1 MKTNICPICVAVSL
15 LWLGLSAGVAWG
27 YLAPSVYLIP
37 IALLIG
43 GTVVGIAYLGEKK
56 CRWAAQHQL
65 LWKTLVIAG
74 GMPLA
79 YLLIINLNKFIVVVE
94 LVTLIKIAYFFFIK
108 QSETTSGSKDLPIGQ
123 AGISKIE
130 EQMEQCC

>member
-1 MKTNICPICVAVSL
+1 MKINICPICVAVSS
-15 LWLGLSAGVAWG
+15 LWLVLSAGVAWG
-27 YLAPSVYLIP
+27 YLELSVYLVP
-37 IALLIG
+37 IALLMG

-65 LWKTLVIAG
+65 LWKILVIAG

-79 YLLIINLNKFIVVVE
+79 YLLIINLNKFIVIIE
-94 LVTLIKIAYFFFIK
+94 LIIIVKIAYFFFIK
-108 QSETTSGSKDLPIGQ
+108 SSKVTSGSNNLSADQ
-123 AGISKIE
+123 TGISEIE